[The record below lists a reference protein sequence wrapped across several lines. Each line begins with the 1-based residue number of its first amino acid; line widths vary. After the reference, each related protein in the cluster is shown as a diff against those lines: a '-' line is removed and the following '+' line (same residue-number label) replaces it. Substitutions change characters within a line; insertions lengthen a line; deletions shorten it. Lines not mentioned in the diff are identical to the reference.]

1 MRGHLGVERCVGGGS
16 KHHPCSGPGVH
27 TAGPGEHTAGPGEHT
42 AGPGVY
48 IEQQAASVVGR
59 VSNQASARKGQV
71 VGPSR
76 LRTLRLTL
84 R

>member
-1 MRGHLGVERCVGGGS
+1 MWEARASTTLALALGCTQLALG
-16 KHHPCSGPGVH
+16 C
-27 TAGPGEHTAGPGEHT
+27 TQ

-76 LRTLRLTL
+76 LRTWRLTL

>member
-1 MRGHLGVERCVGGGS
+1 MWEAGASTTLALALGSTQLALGCTQLALG
-16 KHHPCSGPGVH
+16 C
-27 TAGPGEHTAGPGEHT
+27 TQ